1 MYVQWHGLIQRAI
14 AEQHSIDDKWVYTL
28 IVLYCMQQETNNII
42 DTRLLSIRLYESQR
56 VTQMRLEQLRNKG
69 YTENARPGWNI
80 TEQGEYLVR
89 SYQIEISRI
98 LNNTPLSSYPFFY
111 SYLSLWG
118 FWAFGLPGDRGSLPI
133 GQ

>member
-98 LNNTPLSSYPFFY
+98 LNNTPLSK
-111 SYLSLWG
+111 WRRIKE
-118 FWAFGLPGDRGSLPI
+118 GDKHVRYVRKYNKKGSKKY
-133 GQ
+133 